1 MTFFKLPA
9 VRLRLIL
16 FLVLTGLT
24 SAWSWAE
31 SATVAAASSL
41 RPTLDRIA
49 EAYMEANPE
58 DSVTIIYGA
67 SGRLTAQ
74 ILNGAPFDTFLSAD
88 TAYPAALFEQAPG
101 TSEPVVYA
109 LGRLVLW
116 SANHDV
122 TGLALSDLTQDRFR
136 RIAIAQPAIAPY
148 GQRAREALEA
158 VGVWAQIEN
167 RLVYGENISQVAQ
180 MSASGAADLAITA
193 LSLALQ
199 DGLAERPY
207 ALIDDSLHE
216 PLAQSMVVTARGQH
230 NNAARNFIKFMR
242 HTVAADILV
251 RAGFQMPVSGMAAGS

>member
-1 MTFFKLPA
+1 
-9 VRLRLIL
+9 
-16 FLVLTGLT
+16 
-24 SAWSWAE
+24 
-31 SATVAAASSL
+31 
-41 RPTLDRIA
+41 
-49 EAYMEANPE
+49 
-58 DSVTIIYGA
+58 
-67 SGRLTAQ
+67 
-74 ILNGAPFDTFLSAD
+74 
-88 TAYPAALFEQAPG
+88 
-101 TSEPVVYA
+101 EPVIYA

-122 TGLALSDLTQDRFR
+122 KGLALSGLTQDRFR

-167 RLVYGENISQVAQ
+167 RVVYGENISQVAQ
-180 MSASGAADLAITA
+180 MSASGAADVAITA